1 MPLETGKT
9 APDFK
14 LPDSHGTHHTL
25 DDLLKNGPLV
35 LFFYPKDD
43 SPGCTKQA
51 CSFRDSYERL
61 SGQGITVAGIS
72 RDGVASHL
80 AFQEKYEL
88 PFLLLSD
95 AGGSVHKDYRTSVLG
110 LMTRRITYL
119 IDSDKTIKL
128 VFEQN
133 LKMGSHVDA
142 VLEFMQAE

>member
-1 MPLETGKT
+1 MPLEPGKT
-9 APDFK
+9 APDFT
-14 LPDSHGTHHTL
+14 LPDSYGTHHSL
-25 DDLLKNGPLV
+25 DDLLQNGPLV

-61 SGQGITVAGIS
+61 LKTGATVAGIS
-72 RDGVASHL
+72 RDSVDSHR

-95 AGGSVHKDYRTSVLG
+95 EDGSAHQAYRTSVLG

-119 IDSDKTIKL
+119 INPDKKIQMA
-128 VFEQN
+128 FEQN
-133 LKMGSHVDA
+133 LKMGSHVEA
-142 VLEFMQAE
+142 VLEKLMH